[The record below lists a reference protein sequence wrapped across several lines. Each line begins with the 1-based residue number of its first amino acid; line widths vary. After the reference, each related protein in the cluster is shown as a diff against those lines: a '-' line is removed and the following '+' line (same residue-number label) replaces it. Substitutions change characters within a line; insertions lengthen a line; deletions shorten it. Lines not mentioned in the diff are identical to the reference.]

1 MPWGDYQINSNQILV
16 PTQFRWMPRRALDV
30 QGDNRPI
37 YPAVRSAELKW
48 RLMSNE
54 EWSVLQDQFRSIEAS
69 GTSVIRVPEFPT
81 ATGQAYA
88 FREYSGCTFA
98 EPVIG
103 PFFEEHPKNVVL
115 VIHNIIVE

>member
-1 MPWGDYQINSNQILV
+1 MGWGDYQINANQILV
-16 PTQFRWMPRRALDV
+16 PTQFRWLPRRALDT

-69 GTSVIRVPEFPT
+69 GTSVVRVPEFPT

-88 FREYSGCTFA
+88 FREYSGTTLA
-98 EPVIG
+98 EPTIG
-103 PFFEEHPKNVVL
+103 PFFETYPKNVTLIV
-115 VIHNIIVE
+115 HNVVVE